1 MVGAV
6 SALLDPVDDDDDD
19 DCIGAICLVSS

>member
-19 DCIGAICLVSS
+19 DCVGAICLVSS